1 MSSAFF
7 RAREFW
13 IDVMSAPRG
22 ALWFILATIFIDAV
36 GIGLIFPIMPDLMQ
50 RVGAGDTA
58 TGALWGG
65 LLLSAYA
72 GAQFLFS
79 PAMGGVSDA
88 LGRKPVLLVTLA
100 ALVLDYVIM
109 ALATGYWVLLIGR
122 ILAGIAGATYI
133 TATAYLADISAP
145 RDRAANF
152 GLIGATFGVGFIFG
166 PALGGL
172 LAGVHVTAPFWAAAA
187 LAALNLAFGLLV
199 LPESLAPDKRR
210 PFERADLNPFGS
222 ILKAARLPGLVL
234 PLIGL
239 FLFEFANM
247 VYPILWAFWTRESFG
262 WSAAMIGLSLTA
274 YGVGVALTQAGLMR
288 VLIPRIGEWRTL
300 MVAVTAGIIAA
311 TAYGFASASWMVWLF
326 LPFACLSDMAPPNAT
341 GIASN
346 LVDEDRQGLLQGVI
360 SSLAAI
366 AAIAAPLIVTPLF
379 RSFAAPDA
387 ALYLPGAPFLVT
399 SGLLLLSAAVFWPM
413 NPDGPKRP

>member
-1 MSSAFF
+1 MQAK
-7 RAREFW
+7 
-13 IDVMSAPRG
+13 RG
-22 ALWFILATIFIDAV
+22 ALWFILATIFLDAV
-36 GIGLIFPIMPDLMQ
+36 GIGLIFPIMPDLMT

-58 TGALWGG
+58 TGAFWGG
-65 LLLSAYA
+65 VLMSAYA

-79 PAMGGVSDA
+79 PAVGGISDA
-88 LGRKPVLLVTLA
+88 LGRKPVLLFTLA
-100 ALVLDYVIM
+100 ALAIDYVIM
-109 ALATGYWVLLIGR
+109 ALATGFWVLLVGR
-122 ILAGIAGATYI
+122 LVAGIAGATYT

-145 RDRAANF
+145 KDRAANF

-199 LPESLAPDKRR
+199 LPESLPLAKRR
-210 PFERADLNPFGS
+210 AFDRRDLNPFAS
-222 ILKAARLPGLVL
+222 ILKAVRLPGLGL

-247 VYPILWAFWTRESFG
+247 VYPVLWAYWTKEAFG
-262 WSAAMIGLSLTA
+262 WSASLIGLSLAA
-274 YGVGVALTQAGLMR
+274 YGVGVVITQGVLMR

-300 MVAVTAGIIAA
+300 MLAVCAGVIASV
-311 TAYGFASASWMVWLF
+311 AYGFAPAAWLVWAF

-360 SSLAAI
+360 ASLAAI

-379 RSFAAPDA
+379 RTFASPDA
-387 ALYLPGAPFLVT
+387 AFYLPGAPFLVT
-399 SGLLLLSAAVFWPM
+399 TALLLVSAAVFWPM
-413 NPDGPKRP
+413 RARSPANA